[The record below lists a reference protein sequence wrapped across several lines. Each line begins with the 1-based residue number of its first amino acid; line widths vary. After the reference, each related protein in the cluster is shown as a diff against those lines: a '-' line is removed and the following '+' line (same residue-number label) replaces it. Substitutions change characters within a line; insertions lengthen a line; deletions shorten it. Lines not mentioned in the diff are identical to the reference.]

1 MSSLQ
6 DAWGN
11 FQGGVKSALNQWT
24 ALRLAV
30 ENNWGGGDSERKAAL
45 LEEGVMNMFK
55 TKKEIYKDEVENFLA
70 DFLDDNFS
78 TYAEDD
84 SPAQVAMMLVEM
96 FSQCGRLDY
105 TLANAVRAEEQRLL
119 AKEAASASP
128 GSGKKPSSAVASS
141 MAVKSPGAEEDDSSS
156 SDEDEDMGGEGGVEG
171 EGAAGGVDAD
181 GWATVTGKKAGRGG
195 RR

>member
-6 DAWGN
+6 DAWMN

-30 ENNWGGGDSERKAAL
+30 ENNWGGGDSERKAAI
-45 LEEGVMNMFK
+45 LEEELMNLFR
-55 TKKEIYKDEVENFLA
+55 TKKEIYKDEVEDFLS

-84 SPAQVAMMLVEM
+84 SPAHVAAMMVEM
-96 FSQCGRLDY
+96 FAQCGRLDY

-119 AKEAASASP
+119 EKKAASP
-128 GSGKKPSSAVASS
+128 GSGMKSPASSASAAVTSSVA
-141 MAVKSPGAEEDDSSS
+141 AKGPGAEEDDDSS
-156 SDEDEDMGGEGGVEG
+156 SDEDDDMG
-171 EGAAGGVDAD
+171 
-181 GWATVTGKKAGRGG
+181 
-195 RR
+195 